1 MSKALNSRIESNYTD
16 INKYLELMKAN
27 CSELD
32 DTALTDSFD
41 RFVSDF
47 ISGYLDKTGIQEDIA
62 SAIMQSL

>member
-16 INKYLELMKAN
+16 INKYLELMKVN

>member
-32 DTALTDSFD
+32 DTALADSFD
-41 RFVSDF
+41 RFV
-47 ISGYLDKTGIQEDIA
+47 SGYLDKTGIQEDIA
-62 SAIMQSL
+62 SAIMRSL

>member
-1 MSKALNSRIESNYTD
+1 MSKALNSRIESNYID